1 MRKIT
6 DDDLTL
12 LYYGEH
18 DDPTLAA
25 RVAASEELSARF
37 EALGE
42 ELARMEALAPPER
55 GDDYG
60 AEVWR
65 RISPRLGGEPRPAGF
80 SSWWAS
86 PRAPRFSLAGA
97 LTLAVVFAVA
107 FFLGREGAQYDS
119 PPAETGTA
127 ATMALGEL
135 DPGQLLTASVSG
147 HLEQLN
153 VTFTQFANASE
164 MSNGMAEHATD
175 LLVANRLF
183 RQAAQARG
191 DRKMAGF
198 LGDLEP
204 LLIEMAHEAYKNS
217 PATQDRMQQEVRD
230 TLLFRIRVLNQQ
242 LKDSQIST

>member
-1 MRKIT
+1 MKKIT

-37 EALGE
+37 DALGE
-42 ELARMEALAPPER
+42 ELARMDALAPPER

-65 RISPRLGGEPRPAGF
+65 RISPRLGGEARPAGRN
-80 SSWWAS
+80 WWAGL
-86 PRAPRFSLAGA
+86 RAPRFSLAGA
-97 LTLAVVFAVA
+97 LSVTLVFAVA
-107 FFLGREGAQYDS
+107 FFLGREGAQDG
-119 PPAETGTA
+119 PAPVTA
-127 ATMALGEL
+127 GPSTAVVLNKL
-135 DPGQLLTASVSG
+135 DPDQLLNASVSS

-153 VTFTQFANASE
+153 VAFTQFANSTDL
-164 MSNGMAEHATD
+164 SNGMAEHATD
-175 LLVANRLF
+175 MLLANRLY
-183 RQAAQARG
+183 RQAAEARG
-191 DRKMAGF
+191 DQKLAAF
-198 LGDLEP
+198 LGELEP

-217 PATQDRMQQEVRD
+217 PATQHRMQQEVRD
-230 TLLFRIRVLNQQ
+230 DLLFRIRVLNKQ